1 MAAGAKSTRKGTG
14 KAAGGR
20 SAPRRKAEKTSS
32 KDKPESRKPVGNG
45 AKTKPAAQKAGR
57 PPPPRNGA
65 SDARAAALGQ
75 QRRIG
80 SALIILGAA
89 GIAGIGIWV
98 GSGSLGD
105 AGHWAVRA
113 VARGMGV
120 ALIAV
125 FMWTVLNRR
134 RTVSGLLVFGTGAA
148 SLLVYEAGSAWLV
161 DRARDAAN
169 RTLLQLESGARD
181 VGSLTPVE
189 IANPYIEAY
198 VVMRDI
204 HWELDA
210 RSDDQM
216 SRYRSYY
223 ENYTARGAFLD
234 VNRLA
239 TAAGIRRSISE
250 IDDLQRRLLRVE
262 ASRPDIADLLLTV
275 DLLEVDAGT
284 RAMYAQDLRAAR
296 RSFIAAIEASVARER
311 ETLGATRSAL
321 ETLLEVDGR
330 YRIEDGR
337 IVFDR
342 PDDAARFAGIME
354 TD

>member
-1 MAAGAKSTRKGTG
+1 M
-14 KAAGGR
+14 
-20 SAPRRKAEKTSS
+20 
-32 KDKPESRKPVGNG
+32 
-45 AKTKPAAQKAGR
+45 
-57 PPPPRNGA
+57 
-65 SDARAAALGQ
+65 SDARAAAVLRQ

-80 SALIILGAA
+80 SALIVLGAT

-98 GSGSLGD
+98 GSGPLSD

-113 VARGMGV
+113 VARGIGV

-125 FMWTVLNRR
+125 FLWTVLNRR
-134 RTVSGLLVFGTGAA
+134 RMVSGLLVFGASAA

-161 DRARDAAN
+161 DRGRDDAN
-169 RTLLQLESGARD
+169 RTLLQLESGVRD

-216 SRYRSYY
+216 SRYRSYH
-223 ENYTARGAFLD
+223 ESYTARGAFLD
-234 VNRLA
+234 VKRLA
-239 TAAGIRRSISE
+239 TAAEIRRSISE

-262 ASRPDIADLLLTV
+262 TSRPDIADLLLTV
-275 DLLEVDAGT
+275 GLLDVDAAT
-284 RAMYAQDLRAAR
+284 RASYAQDVRAAR
-296 RSFIAAIEASVARER
+296 RSFIVAIESSVARER

-321 ETLLEVDGR
+321 ETLLEAGGR
-330 YRIEDGR
+330 YRIEDGQ
-337 IVFDR
+337 IVFER
-342 PDDAARFAGIME
+342 PEDAARFAGMME
-354 TD
+354 AD